1 MLSSGERDELEAKVM
16 TGCRLT
22 YAYTEAFSICIW
34 TSELKRERDELETK
48 VMKQDM
54 EIRNIQQIEER
65 KYQVSLS

>member
-1 MLSSGERDELEAKVM
+1 M
-16 TGCRLT
+16 LT
-22 YAYTEAFSICIW
+22 YTDVFSIYIW

-65 KYQVSLS
+65 KYQVS